1 MTKMTMERL
10 KTDIDAADLKDN
22 VKMQELQNTIWRKE
36 NLQRQEKERENPSTE
51 YRATL
56 RKRKDL
62 GSSHCSSVQIN
73 LTSSQENTGSI
84 PGLAQ

>member
-1 MTKMTMERL
+1 MKIAAGIFFLELAKKTKL
-10 KTDIDAADLKDN
+10 KHMGGGWAGGK
-22 VKMQELQNTIWRKE
+22 
-36 NLQRQEKERENPSTE
+36 RQEKERENPSTE